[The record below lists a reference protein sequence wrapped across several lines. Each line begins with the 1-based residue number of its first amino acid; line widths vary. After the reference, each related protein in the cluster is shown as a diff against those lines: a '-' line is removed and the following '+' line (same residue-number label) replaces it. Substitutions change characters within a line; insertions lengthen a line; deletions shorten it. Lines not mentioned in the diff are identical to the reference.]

1 MYRKD
6 LLLLIQFSA
15 CFITNKFLTLKTYF
29 QIVLSIF
36 GLEAAK
42 TYLSNQRFF
51 AKDKELKNPITIIF
65 NINVS
70 KNPTSMGA
78 STFNPIPHGGR
89 FSLHITGG
97 GQFDPHFFNSF

>member
-6 LLLLIQFSA
+6 LFLLIQFSA

-42 TYLSNQRFF
+42 TYLSNQRFV
-51 AKDKELKNPITIIF
+51 AKDKELKNPIIIIF
-65 NINVS
+65 YINVS
-70 KNPTSMGA
+70 KTSKERGV
-78 STFNPIPHGGR
+78 THFLGGSKMELNGMR
-89 FSLHITGG
+89 
-97 GQFDPHFFNSF
+97 